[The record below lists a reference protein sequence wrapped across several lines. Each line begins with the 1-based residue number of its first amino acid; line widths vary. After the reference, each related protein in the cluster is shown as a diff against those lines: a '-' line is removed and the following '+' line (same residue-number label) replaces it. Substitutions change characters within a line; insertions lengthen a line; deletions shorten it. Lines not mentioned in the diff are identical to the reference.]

1 MPTLP
6 RLRMEKNANESP
18 HVVILGAGASVASF
32 PKGDRHGRRLPVMAN
47 FVDVVGLGPLFQEL
61 GLGRASGNLEEIYD
75 TLAMDPTRKRDR
87 ERLEAAIFDYFAG
100 MEIPD
105 HVTLY
110 DELLLTL
117 RAKDIVA
124 TFNWDPLIVQAY
136 RRNSHLGQLPR
147 IVFLHGNVA
156 IGYCDKDRVK
166 GYHNQRC
173 NVCRKPLTR
182 SPLLYPIR
190 DKQYK
195 AHPFIAGEWY
205 EVQAHLQH
213 AYILTIFGYG
223 APASDVNARELLMD
237 AWRKNGTQELA
248 EIEIVD
254 KKPKREVVK
263 SWSDFIVRQ
272 HYGVSRTAR
281 RGFAFHY
288 PRRSCDAF
296 ASATLQ
302 QDPWRSRKL
311 PRFRKL
317 TSLQAWLAQLMTDE
331 LLYQQEGRPL
341 KRL

>member
-1 MPTLP
+1 MGTLP
-6 RLRMEKNANESP
+6 ALRVDKNANDSP

-32 PKGDRHGRRLPVMAN
+32 PRGDRHGRRLPVMAN
-47 FVDVVGLGPLFQEL
+47 FVDVVGLRPLFREL
-61 GLGRASGNLEEIYD
+61 GLDPASGNLEEIYD
-75 TLAMDPTRKRDR
+75 TLAQDPRRKADR

-100 MEIPD
+100 MKIPD
-105 HVTLY
+105 KVTLY

-117 RAKDIVA
+117 RAKDIIA
-124 TFNWDPLIVQAY
+124 TFNWDPLLVQAY
-136 RRNSHLGQLPR
+136 IRNQHLGHLPR

-156 IGYCDKDRVK
+156 IGYCERDRVK

-173 NVCRKPLTR
+173 RVCRQPLTR

-195 AHPFIAGEWY
+195 ANPFIAGEWS
-205 EVQAHLQH
+205 EIQDHLRYG
-213 AYILTIFGYG
+213 YILTIIGYG
-223 APASDVNARELLMD
+223 APASDVNARDLMME
-237 AWRKNGTQELA
+237 AWGKNGTQELA

-254 KKPKREVVK
+254 IRPRRQLVK

-272 HYGVSRTAR
+272 HYGVMRTAR
-281 RGFAFHY
+281 RGLAFHY

-296 ASATLQ
+296 AFATLQ
-302 QDPWRSRKL
+302 NDPWRTRRL

-317 TSLQAWLAQLMTDE
+317 TSLHVWLAQLMTDE
-331 LLYQQEGRPL
+331 MMYEQEGRPL